1 MVAWRPNLFI
11 KMVAILLSL
20 IAATLLFYG
29 SSYRKDVGV
38 ITSQIKTTDLNHLE
52 FLTQQMDNN
61 INQLAGSMYALQRDP
76 TIRDYEQITQLGH
89 LIDPAQTIMTVLE
102 KLSLQTS
109 SSTWENRIVLYKPFS
124 GETLGSDSSLSFD
137 VSVLHKPLPAGL
149 GVYLGGQG
157 RRGGRLPAAL
167 IGPCPGNKPAAR
179 GPAADVHVFTGLQ
192 Y

>member
-29 SSYRKDVGV
+29 MSYRKDVGV

-52 FLTQQMDNN
+52 FLTQQMDDN

-124 GETLGSDSSLSFD
+124 GGDLGLGFLA
-137 VSVLHKPLPAGL
+137 VLRCLCPAQAAAGRL

-157 RRGGRLPAAL
+157 RRRGRLPAAFV
-167 IGPCPGNKPAAR
+167 GPLPRQQAGRAR
-179 GPAADVHVFTGLQ
+179 RSC
-192 Y
+192 

>member
-61 INQLAGSMYALQRDP
+61 INQLAGSMYALQRSHHP
-76 TIRDYEQITQLGH
+76 
-89 LIDPAQTIMTVLE
+89 
-102 KLSLQTS
+102 
-109 SSTWENRIVLYKPFS
+109 
-124 GETLGSDSSLSFD
+124 
-137 VSVLHKPLPAGL
+137 
-149 GVYLGGQG
+149 
-157 RRGGRLPAAL
+157 RL
-167 IGPCPGNKPAAR
+167 
-179 GPAADVHVFTGLQ
+179 
-192 Y
+192 